1 MKTYF
6 GFINVG
12 AAVALLAVALLTAW
26 IVFKLFSGGSR
37 EPFDVAAPVR
47 PLLRTVRRRMESF
60 QDTWHPKHALRWI
73 RKQVDF

>member
-1 MKTYF
+1 MKARVA
-6 GFINVG
+6 ILV
-12 AAVALLAVALLTAW
+12 AALVALFIAW
-26 IVFKLFSGGSR
+26 IFFKLFSFSGQRR

-47 PLLRTVRRRMESF
+47 PLLRTVRRRVESF